1 MVFLKGADEYL
12 LAETGVRCLEDTKL
26 GRAAYE
32 VEEGNMLL
40 FNPPFHKNFLLHIY
54 LLVKFYV
61 CFTIG
66 FSFQC
71 FKESILFL
79 TVLCWLFSL
88 NLFLLLEYKFS
99 HDLLE

>member
-66 FSFQC
+66 LSFQC

-79 TVLCWLFSL
+79 TVLCWLFL
-88 NLFLLLEYKFS
+88 V
-99 HDLLE
+99 